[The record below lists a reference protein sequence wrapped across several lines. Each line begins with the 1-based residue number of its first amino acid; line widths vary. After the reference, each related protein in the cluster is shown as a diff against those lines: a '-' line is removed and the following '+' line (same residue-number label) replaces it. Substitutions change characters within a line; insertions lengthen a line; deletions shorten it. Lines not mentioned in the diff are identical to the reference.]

1 VDHQIAYALIDGRLK
16 ELRQRSYGDLVTLIG
31 HPQTKQIRGE
41 DGKEY
46 QLEVQVFWDSK
57 KGGRLRVMVAADD
70 GGWRAFKPLTDD
82 FIMAPD
88 GSFVG
93 EPFSG
98 PIPKSSDG

>member
-1 VDHQIAYALIDGRLK
+1 MDHQAAYALIDDWLT
-16 ELRQRSYGDLVTLIG
+16 ELRRRSYDDLASLIG
-31 HPQTKQIRGE
+31 HPQTKLGHAE

-46 QLEVQVFWDSK
+46 QLEAEVFWDSK
-57 KGGRLRVMVAADD
+57 KGGDLRVMVACDD

-88 GSFVG
+88 GSFIG

-98 PIPKSSDG
+98 PIPKPDGG

>member
-1 VDHQIAYALIDGRLK
+1 MNHQIAHSLINAWLK
-16 ELRQRSYGDLVTLIG
+16 ELRQRSYDDLVALIG
-31 HPQTKQIRGE
+31 HPQTKEATGE

-46 QLEVQVFWDSK
+46 QLEAEVFWDGK
-57 KGGRLRVMVAADD
+57 RGGDIRVMVAADD
-70 GGWRAFKPLTDD
+70 FGWRAFMPLTDS

-98 PIPKSSDG
+98 PVPKPDV